1 MIPPE
6 LLDRIPEYRIPYPNV
21 ESGRDARRETT
32 YVADA
37 IVVGSG
43 AGGAVAAAILA
54 EAGLD
59 VLIVE
64 EGSLERTETFSTDV
78 LSMIRRLYRDAGATL
93 ILGRPGIVFAEGR
106 CVGGST
112 VINGGMCWRTPER
125 VLDRWAREFGLPE
138 IDARAM
144 DPFFAEVEREVRP
157 ETNSPET
164 YGRHSV
170 LFVEGARR
178 LGWHPTPNRR
188 NVRHCAGLNNCA
200 FGCPTGAKQ
209 SMLVTYVPRALRAGA
224 RLLCDARVSRVLFEG
239 SRAVGVRGRFVGRNR
254 QPTYAFSG
262 YGRAVVIAAGARHT
276 VGILKRSGL
285 RNRWIGRNLATHP
298 NAKVIGIFAERLDA
312 WRGAHQ
318 VHQIHDFL
326 DQGILIGYAAV
337 PPGLLA
343 ATLPGSG
350 ERNAEWMA
358 LYPHMF
364 PAACL
369 IEDSGSGRV
378 IVGPDGEPHL
388 FYWLNRKDCE
398 TAQEGVAKT
407 AELLFAAGAL
417 RVLLPFADLP
427 EISSP
432 GDLAKIRRRPPRP
445 EGLEL
450 MTVHIMGSARM
461 APDPSRGAT
470 DPFGRVFGAPGLYVA
485 DASLF
490 PGPVGVNPQET
501 IMALAARNARRWL
514 DIDLAP
520 RRPRRGG
527 PEEAPSR

>member
-1 MIPPE
+1 
-6 LLDRIPEYRIPYPNV
+6 
-21 ESGRDARRETT
+21 
-32 YVADA
+32 
-37 IVVGSG
+37 
-43 AGGAVAAAILA
+43 
-54 EAGLD
+54 
-59 VLIVE
+59 
-64 EGSLERTETFSTDV
+64 
-78 LSMIRRLYRDAGATL
+78 
-93 ILGRPGIVFAEGR
+93 
-106 CVGGST
+106 
-112 VINGGMCWRTPER
+112 
-125 VLDRWAREFGLPE
+125 
-138 IDARAM
+138 
-144 DPFFAEVEREVRP
+144 
-157 ETNSPET
+157 
-164 YGRHSV
+164 
-170 LFVEGARR
+170 
-178 LGWHPTPNRR
+178 
-188 NVRHCAGLNNCA
+188 
-200 FGCPTGAKQ
+200 
-209 SMLVTYVPRALRAGA
+209 
-224 RLLCDARVSRVLFEG
+224 
-239 SRAVGVRGRFVGRNR
+239 
-254 QPTYAFSG
+254 
-262 YGRAVVIAAGARHT
+262 
-276 VGILKRSGL
+276 
-285 RNRWIGRNLATHP
+285 
-298 NAKVIGIFAERLDA
+298 
-312 WRGAHQ
+312 
-318 VHQIHDFL
+318 
-326 DQGILIGYAAV
+326 
-337 PPGLLA
+337 
-343 ATLPGSG
+343 
-350 ERNAEWMA
+350 
-358 LYPHMF
+358 
-364 PAACL
+364 
-369 IEDSGSGRV
+369 V